1 MHDRISVHGISFQE
15 HGFQEHGFP
24 EPGLQ
29 KIVSKRLLR
38 SPEFNLAAANK
49 K

>member
-1 MHDRISVHGISFQE
+1 MHDRISVHGIS
-15 HGFQEHGFP
+15 FQEHGFP